1 MRALVTGGGGF
12 LGQAICRQ
20 LRERGDDVRSLA
32 RGDYPELASLGVEA
46 IRGDITDRAAVAHAM
61 AGCDVVF
68 HVAAKAG
75 VWGPAAEYEQ
85 INLHGTRN
93 VLAGCR
99 EAGIR
104 KLVYTSSPSVVHAGG
119 DQEGIDESAPYPAS
133 FATHYPR
140 TKAAAEQEV
149 IAANGPDLATVS
161 LRPHLIWGPG
171 DNHLVPRLIDRARSG
186 RLRRVG
192 PGTNRVDVVYIDNAA
207 EAHLLAA
214 DRLSPGS
221 PVAGKSYFI
230 SQGEPVNL
238 WDFVNQILA
247 CADLPPLTKSVS
259 LGTAKT
265 IGGVLEAVYSLLGRR
280 DEPPMTRFVAEQLG
294 TSHWYDISAA
304 RRDLGYQPRVST
316 EEGLERMREWLHG
329 RGVGPTS

>member
-46 IRGDITDRAAVAHAM
+46 VRGDITDRAAVARAM
-61 AGCDVVF
+61 SGCDVVF

-93 VLAGCR
+93 VLAACR
-99 EAGIR
+99 EAGVQR
-104 KLVYTSSPSVVHAGG
+104 LVYTSSPSVVHAGG
-119 DQEGIDESAPYPAS
+119 DQEGIDESTPYPAS

-149 IAANGPDLATVS
+149 IAANGPELATVS

-221 PVAGKSYFI
+221 LVAGKCYFI

-238 WDFVNQILA
+238 WEFVNQILA
-247 CADLPPLTKSVS
+247 CADLPPLKKGVS
-259 LGTAKT
+259 LGTAKA

-329 RGVGPTS
+329 GGGRPTP

>member
-46 IRGDITDRAAVAHAM
+46 VRGDITDLAAVARAM

-93 VLAGCR
+93 VLAACR
-99 EAGIR
+99 EAGIQR
-104 KLVYTSSPSVVHAGG
+104 LVYTSSPSVVHAGG
-119 DQEGIDESAPYPAS
+119 DQEGINESTPYPAS
-133 FATHYPR
+133 CATHYPR

-149 IAANGPDLATVS
+149 IAANGPELATVS

-221 PVAGKSYFI
+221 PVAGKCYFI

-238 WDFVNQILA
+238 WEFVNQILA
-247 CADLPPLTKSVS
+247 CADLPPLKKGVS
-259 LGTAKT
+259 LGTAKA

-329 RGVGPTS
+329 GGGRPSS